1 MTITDGRIKK
11 KIRKALKYVNK
22 NKQGNDYMK
31 FIQFY
36 IFLNQQ
42 YIQVQH

>member
-11 KIRKALKYVNK
+11 KMRKALKYVNK

-31 FIQFY
+31 RKRNAFI
-36 IFLNQQ
+36 IIN
-42 YIQVQH
+42 IMGKSVK